1 MCIGD
6 ALVRGSSS
14 MHMHAACLCEI
25 IYYSIRPKL
34 IRAAIA
40 SMFMF
45 MLAAL
50 LRLAPFLQAAV
61 KLNTPSSERGH
72 GAHIDSGNMVTLK

>member
-1 MCIGD
+1 
-6 ALVRGSSS
+6 
-14 MHMHAACLCEI
+14 MHAACLCEI

-40 SMFMF
+40 SMFMFMF

-72 GAHIDSGNMVTLK
+72 GAHTDSGNMVTLK